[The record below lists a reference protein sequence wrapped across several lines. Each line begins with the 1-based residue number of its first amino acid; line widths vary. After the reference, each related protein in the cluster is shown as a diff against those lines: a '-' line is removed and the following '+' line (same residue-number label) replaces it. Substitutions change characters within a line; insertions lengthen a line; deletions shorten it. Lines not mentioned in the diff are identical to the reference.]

1 MSVLKIGLTG
11 GIGSGKSTVANIFA
25 QLGVPILQAD
35 QLAKEI
41 MQHDE
46 SVKQKIVSAFGAN
59 AFINNLPNRDFIA
72 GIVFKD
78 PFQLSVLNS
87 IVHPATIAAS
97 IEWAKKQDAPYVIKE
112 AALFFESGSA
122 EGLDGIIGVYAPSA
136 LRIQRVMSRD
146 GSNREQVIERM
157 NQQID
162 DHLKMKLCDWVITN
176 NEQELLIPQVI
187 QLHEKLLQLANK

>member
-1 MSVLKIGLTG
+1 MSIIKIGLTG
-11 GIGSGKSTVANIFA
+11 GIGSGKSTVAQIFE

-35 QLAKEI
+35 QLAKDI

-46 SVKQKIVSAFGAN
+46 SVQQKIIAAFGQK
-59 AFINNLPNRDFIA
+59 AFENNTLNKPFIA
-72 GIVFKD
+72 DIVFKD
-78 PFQLSVLNS
+78 PFQLSILNS
-87 IVHPATIAAS
+87 IVHPATFAAS
-97 IEWAKKQDAPYVIKE
+97 IEWVKKQNAPYVIKE

-146 GSNREQVIERM
+146 GSNREQVVERM

-176 NEQELLIPQVI
+176 DEQELLIPQVI
-187 QLHEKLLQLANK
+187 QLHEKMLNLAKR

>member
-11 GIGSGKSTVANIFA
+11 GIGSGKSTVAQIFA
-25 QLGVPILQAD
+25 QLGIPILNAD
-35 QLAKEI
+35 HLAKDI

-46 SVKQKIVSAFGAN
+46 SVQQKIISAFGQKAYEN
-59 AFINNLPNRDFIA
+59 KTLNKPFIA
-72 GIVFKD
+72 DIVFKD

-87 IVHPATIAAS
+87 IVHPATFAAS
-97 IEWAKKQDAPYVIKE
+97 IEWVSKQNAPYVIKE

-136 LRIQRVMSRD
+136 LRIQRVMNRD
-146 GSNREQVIERM
+146 GATREQVIERM

-176 NEQELLIPQVI
+176 NEQELLIPQVLS
-187 QLHEKLLQLANK
+187 LHNHFTENIVH